1 MEQNQSNQK
10 QAVELNKVPMYMQY
24 INSFRGAKRYPPYL
38 SLSTGKVVGY
48 FFFLTAIVTL
58 LSAVVPTIGYIVG
71 IGGIGQYLQDH
82 VPEFSLQ
89 NGILTMGEPVEYE
102 TNGMRVYINSEVER
116 YTKADLNSNLS
127 MEVLAGRYNAVMNS
141 GGMVSEINYK
151 DYSALSMDKQGLL
164 KNTPIFYLS
173 LVFVFVV
180 AYVSQA
186 IYIISTVLLLAVI
199 GLMSNSMYQ
208 FKLQFGQLMRLAVY
222 ATTILSTL
230 EAVNAALNL
239 ISVTIA
245 SVVGMVWTAF
255 VFFGAVTVCGQLKN
269 MGKIQ

>member
-1 MEQNQSNQK
+1 MEQK
-10 QAVELNKVPMYMQY
+10 QLNRKRIVELNKVPLFVQY
-24 INSFRGAKRYPPYL
+24 LNSFKGAKYYPPYL

-58 LSAVVPTIGYIVG
+58 LSIVVPTIGYIVG
-71 IGGIGQYLQDH
+71 IGGIGQYMQEH

-89 NGILTMGEPVEYE
+89 NGMLAIEEVVEYE
-102 TNGMRVYINSEVER
+102 NGNTRIYISSDVET
-116 YTKADLNSNLS
+116 YSKDDLNPKLS
-127 MEVLAGRYNAVMNS
+127 MELLAGKHNAMINVD
-141 GGMVSEINYK
+141 GVVSEIRYK
-151 DYSALSMDKQGLL
+151 DYNTLSMDKEGLL
-164 KNTPIFYLS
+164 KNTPLFYLS
-173 LVFVFVV
+173 LIFVFI
-180 AYVSQA
+180 AGYFGQA

-222 ATTILSTL
+222 ATTILCTL
-230 EAVNAALNL
+230 EAVNRALNL

-269 MGKIQ
+269 MGKIR